1 MNDNSKNLKKM
12 ATWTIAVFAT
22 VFALTTAVIWLVTYP
37 TMTGSSWS
45 VLGAVLG
52 SGWLIYVVAAL
63 LCVAAYFGYK
73 LYLDRKK

>member
-37 TMTGSSWS
+37 TMTGSS
-45 VLGAVLG
+45 
-52 SGWLIYVVAAL
+52 
-63 LCVAAYFGYK
+63 
-73 LYLDRKK
+73 